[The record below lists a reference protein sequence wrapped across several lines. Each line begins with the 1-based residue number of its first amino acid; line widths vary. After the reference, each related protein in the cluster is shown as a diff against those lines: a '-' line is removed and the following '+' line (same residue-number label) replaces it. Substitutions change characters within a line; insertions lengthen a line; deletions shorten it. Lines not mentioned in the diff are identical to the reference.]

1 MEKEKKKRLPAAG
14 GESGLKGKKGVRMH
28 TITVKRY
35 IDLCT
40 DFGFKKI
47 FGTEANKS
55 LLTDFLNALLGEA
68 EGEITGITYL
78 NSEQMPENAES
89 RHAAFDVYCRNSD
102 GSYIVV
108 EMQVAEQDHFAERT
122 LFYATFPLREQA
134 QRGRKWKFKFDR
146 VYVVS
151 ILDFKM
157 ECTHPGDYRMEYV
170 LYDPVRQH
178 QLTDRLKLI
187 YLQLPLF
194 TKRPPELGT
203 VLEKWLYLLR
213 YLQELESPPE
223 GLVGKVFERLFEQ
236 AEIARMS
243 KRDQQRYER
252 ALLDQWTMNSVMDF
266 REQRGRKRG
275 LAEGRKQGLVEG
287 HEQGLAEG
295 MERGHEQGLA
305 EGMEQGRLA
314 ERRLL
319 AERLRAD
326 GMDEAAIARLTGQP
340 DTSTPIR

>member
-1 MEKEKKKRLPAAG
+1 MNNTSKERLPAA
-14 GESGLKGKKGVRMH
+14 EEKEGLKGKKGGRMH
-28 TITVKRY
+28 TITMKRY

-55 LLTDFLNALLGEA
+55 LLIDFLNALLGES

-78 NSEQMPENAES
+78 NSEQLSGTAES

-108 EMQVAEQDHFAERT
+108 EMQVAEQEHFAERT

-157 ECTHPGDYRMEYV
+157 ECTQSGDYWMEYV

-252 ALLDQWTMNSVMDF
+252 ALLNQWTMNSVMDF

-275 LAEGRKQGLVEG
+275 LAEGRKR
-287 HEQGLAEG
+287 GLAEG
-295 MERGHEQGLA
+295 KEEGLA
-305 EGMEQGRLA
+305 EGIQIGIEQGIEQGRLA

-340 DTSTPIR
+340 DTACPIH